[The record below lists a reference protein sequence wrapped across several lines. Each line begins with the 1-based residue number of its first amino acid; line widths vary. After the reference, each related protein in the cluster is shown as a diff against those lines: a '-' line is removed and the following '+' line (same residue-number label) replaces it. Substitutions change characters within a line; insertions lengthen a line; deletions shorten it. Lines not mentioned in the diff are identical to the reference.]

1 MALCIVDVD
10 EEAQGVIGNFAGE
23 QARNG

>member
-1 MALCIVDVD
+1 MALRIGDVD

-23 QARNG
+23 QARNR